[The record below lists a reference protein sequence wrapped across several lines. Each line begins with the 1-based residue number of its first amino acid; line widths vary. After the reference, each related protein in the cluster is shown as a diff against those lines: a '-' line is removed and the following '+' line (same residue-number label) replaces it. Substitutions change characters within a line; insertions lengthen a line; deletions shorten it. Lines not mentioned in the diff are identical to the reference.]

1 MPTSGRPNPFAASE
15 PSAIP
20 PKPNL
25 GRLRSVRP
33 QPLAQD
39 EDGSHRTLW
48 IVGVLVLL
56 AGVFGMWRHLTRPAP
71 PAPQDAGSPPMAA
84 ELRAMREQY
93 GEADLP
99 PEAVLRA
106 RARQNN
112 DSADAAAAELAAI
125 DARSASPALAAYEQ
139 AKQQISIGDMRAAV
153 AALDTAIGHDS
164 QFAEAWYQRGAAQT
178 RLAIEAV
185 RSSEDAAIDWFTRG
199 VESKK
204 RARALISAGETR
216 VWTPE
221 QIAQVNSDLQNA
233 LADVDQLLEDR
244 ATLVAALQLWAQ
256 SSR

>member
-15 PSAIP
+15 PSATP

-25 GRLRSVRP
+25 GRLRTARP
-33 QPLAQD
+33 QPLPQD
-39 EDGSHRTLW
+39 AEGGNRTLW
-48 IVGVLVLL
+48 IVGILVLL
-56 AGVFGMWRHLTRPAP
+56 AGGFGMWRHFSRPAP
-71 PAPQDAGSPPMAA
+71 AAPQEDGSPSMAA

-93 GEADLP
+93 GEPDLP

-106 RARQNN
+106 RARRDT
-112 DSADAAAAELAAI
+112 DSAAATAAEIAAAE
-125 DARSASPALAAYEQ
+125 ARSESPALAAYQQ
-139 AKQQISIGDMRAAV
+139 AKQQISLGDLRAAV
-153 AALDTAIGHDS
+153 AALDTAIAHDS

-185 RSSEDAAIDWFTRG
+185 GTSEDAAIDWFKRG

-216 VWTPE
+216 VWSPE
-221 QIAQVNSDLQNA
+221 QIAQVNADLQNA
-233 LADVDQLLEDR
+233 LAEVDALLEDR
-244 ATLVAALQLWAQ
+244 PTLIGALQLWAQ